1 MVSAVKTLEFPVW
14 RQQIAGGFMSTENAR
29 SSARGFRVHSYEA
42 EGATVVEC
50 FGKLTFENAPSLKEE
65 VRPLIPERKRIVLDL
80 KAVPQIDSAGLG
92 TVVGLYVAART
103 RGCRIE
109 IMNATQ
115 QVSELFSMTN
125 LVSLFEDVGRHGGKM
140 I

>member
-1 MVSAVKTLEFPVW
+1 
-14 RQQIAGGFMSTENAR
+14 MSTENPR

-50 FGKLTFENAPSLKEE
+50 SGKLTFENAPSLKDE
-65 VRPLIPERKRIVLDL
+65 VKPLIPARKRIVLDL
-80 KAVPQIDSAGLG
+80 QGVPQIDSADLG
-92 TVVGLYVAART
+92 TVVGLYVTART

-115 QVSELFSMTN
+115 QVSELFSVTN
-125 LVSLFEDVGRHGGKM
+125 LLSLFEDACRHGGKL

>member
-1 MVSAVKTLEFPVW
+1 
-14 RQQIAGGFMSTENAR
+14 MSTENAR

-50 FGKLTFENAPSLKEE
+50 FGKLTFENAPSLKDE

-80 KAVPQIDSAGLG
+80 KEVPQIDSAGLG
-92 TVVGLYVAART
+92 TVVGLYVTART

-109 IMNATQ
+109 IMNASQ
-115 QVSELFSMTN
+115 QVSEIFSMTN
-125 LVSLFEDVGRHGGKM
+125 LLSLFEDAGRHGGKM